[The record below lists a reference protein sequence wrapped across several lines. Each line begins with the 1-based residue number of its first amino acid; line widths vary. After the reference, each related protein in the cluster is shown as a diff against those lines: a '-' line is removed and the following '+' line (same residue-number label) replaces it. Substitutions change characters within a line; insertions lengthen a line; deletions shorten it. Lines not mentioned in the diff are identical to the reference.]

1 MSPDGAPI
9 TRDDIEARFREL
21 NGEVTTE
28 VSQARST
35 IVPIVVGVALAVVT
49 VAFLAGK
56 RRGRKRS
63 AVIEVRR
70 L

>member
-21 NGEVTTE
+21 NGEVATE
-28 VSQARST
+28 AAQARST
-35 IVPIVVGVALAVVT
+35 IIPVVLGVAVAVVT
-49 VAFLAGK
+49 LAYLAGK
-56 RRGRKRS
+56 RRGRRRS
-63 AVIEVRR
+63 AVVEVRR